1 MLEGKCP
8 KCGSRYR
15 GWAMLNPRHQ
25 TCPRCG
31 TGLEITDGETII
43 EGYSPFT
50 SPTIEIS
57 PPSKKHPKRE
67 KRQQQ

>member
-1 MLEGKCP
+1 MIEGKCP

-31 TGLEITDGETII
+31 TALEITDGETVI

-50 SPTIEIS
+50 SPSIDVS
-57 PPSKKHPKRE
+57 PPTDKPIKRE
-67 KRQQQ
+67 KKKQ